1 MLTVM
6 RDLQRTYDEV
16 RPAKFV
22 KAGNQELTEMQRV
35 SLLCL
40 VGLGTACAG
49 CTLVLEMIA
58 WQTFYGGTTATTVSC
73 SNSLTMTAL
82 PVLENGLNL

>member
-1 MLTVM
+1 
-6 RDLQRTYDEV
+6 
-16 RPAKFV
+16 
-22 KAGNQELTEMQRV
+22 
-35 SLLCL
+35 
-40 VGLGTACAG
+40 
-49 CTLVLEMIA
+49 MIA